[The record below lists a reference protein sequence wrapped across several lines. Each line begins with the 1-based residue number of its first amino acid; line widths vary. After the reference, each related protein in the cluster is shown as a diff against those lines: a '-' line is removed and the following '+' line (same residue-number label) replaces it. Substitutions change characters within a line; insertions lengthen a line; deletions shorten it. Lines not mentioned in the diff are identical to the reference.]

1 MLGQP
6 ANRLRLLLVPLLACL
21 TLAWMLL
28 VALEPVRAAHDGT
41 CHPSGGLEI
50 GSLKAGDTS
59 VLGGELNLKVILGQ
73 NDRSRVAGSMQM
85 QVGERTQTLVPVP
98 GTAQASCA
106 STGRDG
112 VDGLARLAFDAR
124 NTRSGDEL
132 PVSITSTGN
141 VIAEPGV
148 YEVAVAVGELTTTID
163 VRAAYGP
170 PGRR

>member
-1 MLGQP
+1 
-6 ANRLRLLLVPLLACL
+6 
-21 TLAWMLL
+21 
-28 VALEPVRAAHDGT
+28 
-41 CHPSGGLEI
+41 
-50 GSLKAGDTS
+50 

-106 STGRDG
+106 ITGRDG
-112 VDGLARLAFDAR
+112 VDGLARLVFDAR
-124 NTRSGDEL
+124 NTGSGDEL
-132 PVSITSTGN
+132 PVSIASTGN

-148 YEVAVAVGELTTTID
+148 YEVAVVVGELTATID